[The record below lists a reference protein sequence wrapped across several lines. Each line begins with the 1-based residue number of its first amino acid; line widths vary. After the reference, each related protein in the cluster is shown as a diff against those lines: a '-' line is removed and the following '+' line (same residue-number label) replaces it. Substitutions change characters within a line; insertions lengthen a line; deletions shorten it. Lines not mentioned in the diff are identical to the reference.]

1 MSGKPGK
8 EDFIEYVPG
17 YIEAYASGDL
27 AHRAK
32 TLRQA
37 LRACTICAHRCG
49 VDRMQ
54 DELGECRTGAKAWMS
69 AAHAHFG
76 EEAPLV
82 GTHGSGTIFFTWCNL
97 QCEYC
102 ANYEISA
109 QGQGREV
116 ESEELA
122 QTMLRLQQDGC
133 HNINLVSPSHVVPQ
147 IVDALLIAVEKGLH
161 IPLVYNTGGY
171 DNLATLRL
179 LEGIVDIYLPDMKHA
194 NAQIAQQLCGAA
206 NYPRVNQAAVKEM
219 HRQVGDL
226 VINEDGIAVR
236 GLLVRHLVLPY
247 RLAGTEEIVEF
258 VADEIS
264 RDTYINLMDQYRP
277 CHNACKWPKLDRPLR
292 AAEYA
297 EAVEWARDAGLTRL
311 EAKSR
316 SETP

>member
-1 MSGKPGK
+1 VES
-8 EDFIEYVPG
+8 
-17 YIEAYASGDL
+17 YANGDL

-37 LRACTICAHRCG
+37 LRSCTVCAHRCG
-49 VDRMQ
+49 VDRTQ
-54 DELGECRTGAKAWMS
+54 GELGECRTGAKASVS

-97 QCEYC
+97 HCEYC

-109 QGQGREV
+109 YGQGREV
-116 ESEELA
+116 EAEELA
-122 QTMLRLQQDGC
+122 GMMLQLQEEKC

-147 IVDALLIAVEKGLH
+147 IVDALLIAAAKGLH

-179 LEGIVDIYLPDMKHA
+179 LEGIVDIYMPDMKHA
-194 NAQIAQQLCGAA
+194 NAQIAQQLCGAP
-206 NYPRVNQAAVKEM
+206 NYPRINQAAVKEM
-219 HRQVGDL
+219 YRQVGDL
-226 VINEDGIAVR
+226 EINAEGVAVR

-264 RDTYINLMDQYRP
+264 KNTYFNLMDQYHP
-277 CHNACKWPKLDRPLR
+277 CFHACTRLKLDRTLR
-292 AAEYA
+292 PQEYA
-297 EAVEWARDAGLTRL
+297 EAVDWAREAGLVRVQVTPRL
-311 EAKSR
+311 LS
-316 SETP
+316 